1 MISAMADDLHS
12 LKDDMNAF
20 IMGHGLLRFDAYI
33 GDDMNSVLWDATASK
48 PDAWKDFIEL
58 AKACDVKFVTYNEDI
73 LEKEDLD
80 FLTERLQNSAS
91 LDDELDEARFLR
103 GHVGKVGF
111 IQLGFPY
118 QGNMFLYEVSADWY
132 DRYQALLDS
141 ADDFTNIIF
150 DERDQRDDDER

>member
-1 MISAMADDLHS
+1 MADDLHQ

-20 IMGHGLLRFDAYI
+20 IVGHGLMRFEAYI
-33 GDDMNSVLWDATASK
+33 GDDMNSVLWDANASK

-58 AKACDVKFVTYNEDI
+58 AKASDVKFVTYNDDT
-73 LEKEDLD
+73 LDKEDLD
-80 FLTERLQNSAS
+80 FLTERLQNSPA

-150 DERDQRDDDER
+150 DERDQRDEDDR

>member
-1 MISAMADDLHS
+1 LTMSDDLHS

-20 IMGHGLLRFDAYI
+20 ITGHGLMQFQAYV
-33 GDDMNSVLWDATASK
+33 GDDMNSVLWDAGSK
-48 PDAWKDFIEL
+48 PDSWKDFIEL
-58 AKACDVKFVTYNEDI
+58 AKACDVKFVTYNDDI
-73 LEKEDLD
+73 LEREDLD

-103 GHVGKVGF
+103 SQVGKVGF

-141 ADDFTNIIF
+141 ADDFSNIIF
-150 DERDQRDDDER
+150 DERDQRDEDER